1 LIIDA
6 HAGGRGE
13 DRTKVIL
20 KFMEILH
27 VDRVIT
33 WNIPLSANEMKKSN
47 DTTQS
52 TVKRYP
58 TKFIGFASVDPHA
71 KEEAIKEVSRSVKEL
86 GLVGLKIHPLVSHV
100 PINHPNVLAIV
111 ETARDLNIP
120 VVFHVDSPDLHTANE
135 TQDNVDR
142 EGNLASSHLLDDV
155 VAVYNS
161 PKLWAAHMGGVTRKN
176 LQESKISFQTTGAAT
191 TTIEYAVNTV
201 GSERIMYGS
210 DYPFFSPLDELSKVW
225 RANIS
230 DTARLNILG
239 ENVQKLL
246 GL

>member
-1 LIIDA
+1 MIIDA
-6 HAGGRGE
+6 HAGSRGE
-13 DRTKVIL
+13 DRTKIIL
-20 KFMEILH
+20 TFMELLH

-33 WNIPLSANEMKKSN
+33 WNIPLSPDEMKKSN
-47 DTTQS
+47 DTTLS
-52 TVKRYP
+52 AVKRYP

-71 KEEAIKEVSRSVKEL
+71 KDEAIKEVSRAVKEL
-86 GLVGLKIHPLVSHV
+86 GLVGLKIHPLVSHI

-111 ETARDLNIP
+111 ETARDLDIP

-135 TQDNVDR
+135 TQEAVDKQQ
-142 EGNLASSHLLDDV
+142 NWANSYFLDDV

-161 PKLWAAHMGGVTRKN
+161 PKLWAAHMGGVTRKS
-176 LQESKISFQTTGAAT
+176 LQESKISFQTTGARIQ
-191 TTIEYAVNTV
+191 TIEYAVSTV
-201 GSERIMYGS
+201 GAERIMYGS

-225 RANIS
+225 QANIS